1 MFFNTT
7 QNHPSLSFLLS
18 LMIGKCQSKNWLWN
32 HFVLEEQIWDPELE
46 TKKAKASTVL

>member
-18 LMIGKCQSKNWLWN
+18 LMTGKCQSKHWLWS

-46 TKKAKASTVL
+46 TKKAKASMVL